1 MSQATWT
8 KVATPSLLAS
18 LYPATHGVTDFS
30 QRLPAGFTTLAEV
43 FRGGGFAT
51 ISLSSILFTGQF
63 TNLHQGFEELHE
75 DMSLPDRNSSKSAR
89 IYVDRLLPWLER
101 HREVPFFAFL
111 HVSDA
116 HDPYEP
122 YPPYDRL
129 WNDPAGKAEHER
141 QNREVRQHIASPL
154 LKAFGMPDRAEL
166 TAAGFDADAYVD
178 YDRGWYDGSIRGMD
192 AEIGRLVER
201 LRELGLDRKTLVV
214 FVGDHGEEF
223 LDHGRTFH
231 GQSTYGE
238 LANVPLIVWRPGAVP
253 AGRVV
258 EETVETVD
266 VMPTIL
272 AAVGLPLPQEAQ
284 GVSFAPLL
292 DSRGAARWRSRPAFT
307 EKNRTYE
314 PVGAPPPMD
323 TESFAVVEDG
333 WKLVHNT
340 VRPRGGPEVELYD
353 VRSDPFDQHDVAA
366 RHPEVVARLRQRLAA
381 WHSRAVAARRPPEA
395 ATANLSPEEIERLR
409 SLGYLQ

>member
-1 MSQATWT
+1 
-8 KVATPSLLAS
+8 
-18 LYPATHGVTDFS
+18 
-30 QRLPAGFTTLAEV
+30 
-43 FRGGGFAT
+43 
-51 ISLSSILFTGQF
+51 
-63 TNLHQGFEELHE
+63 
-75 DMSLPDRNSSKSAR
+75 MSLPDRNSSKTAR

-101 HREVPFFAFL
+101 HRNVPFFAFL

-122 YPPYDRL
+122 YPPYDKL
-129 WNDPAGKAEHER
+129 WSDPAGKAEHEQ
-141 QNREVRQHIASPL
+141 QNREVRKHIATPL
-154 LKAFGMPDRAEL
+154 LKAFGMPNRAEL
-166 TAAGFDADAYVD
+166 AAAGFDADAYVD

-223 LDHGRTFH
+223 LEHGRTFH
-231 GQSTYGE
+231 GQTTYAE

-253 AGRVV
+253 AGRVIAD
-258 EETVETVD
+258 TVETID

-272 AAVGLPLPQEAQ
+272 ATAGLPTPKEAQ
-284 GVSFAPLL
+284 GTSFAALL
-292 DSRGAARWRSRPAFT
+292 AENTSSHWRARPAFT
-307 EKNRTYE
+307 EKNLTHE

-323 TESFAVVEDG
+323 TETFAVVEDG

-340 VRPRGGPEVELYD
+340 LRPRGGPEHELYD
-353 VRSDPFDQHDVAA
+353 TRTDPFDQHDLAA
-366 RHPEVVARLRQRLAA
+366 QHPEIVARLSQRLAA
-381 WHSRAVAARRPPEA
+381 WHTKSVNARKPPEA
-395 ATANLSPEEIERLR
+395 ATTNLSPEEVERLR